1 MALRERAA
9 ALFKPLPLRQ
19 DVVRG
24 EPISAARIE
33 LGRMLFFDPRLSSSQ
48 VISCNS
54 CHSLSTAGVDN
65 VPTSVGHGFQRGPR
79 NAPTVFNSVFNASQ
93 FWDGRAQDLAE
104 QAKGPVQ
111 AVAEMNNRPERVV
124 ATLRSMPGYVAAF
137 EAAFPGMA
145 PGSAVSFDNTARAL
159 EAFEATLI
167 TPDAPFDRFLV
178 GEAGALDA
186 RQKRGLDLFIGNGC
200 VACHAGINLGGQ
212 SFFKFGVIKPPDP
225 RLLPAADQGRFA
237 ITHVESDRHV
247 FRTAPLR
254 NVALTAPYF
263 HAGQVWDLREA
274 VRIMAMTQ
282 LGRDLGPAD
291 AGDIAAFLESLNGKM
306 PQVAMPPLP
315 ASTATTPRPLID

>member
-9 ALFKPLPLRQ
+9 ALFKPVPPRQ

-24 EPISAARIE
+24 EPISAARID

-54 CHSLSTAGVDN
+54 CHSLSTAGADN

-79 NAPTVFNSVFNASQ
+79 NAPTVFNSVFNGSQ

-104 QAKGPVQ
+104 QAKGPMQ
-111 AVAEMNNRPERVV
+111 AAAEMNNRPERVV
-124 ATLRSMPGYVAAF
+124 ATLRSMPGYITAF
-137 EAAFPGMA
+137 EAAFPGA
-145 PGSAVSFDNTARAL
+145 TAGTAVSFDNTAKAL

-167 TPDAPFDRFLV
+167 TPDAPFDRFLG
-178 GEAGALDA
+178 GESGALDA

-200 VACHAGINLGGQ
+200 VACHGGINLGGQ
-212 SFFKFGVIKPPDP
+212 SFFKFGAIKPPDP

-237 ITHVESDRHV
+237 ITKVDGDRHV

-274 VRIMAMTQ
+274 VQIMAWTQ
-282 LGRDLGPAD
+282 LGRELGPVD

-315 ASTATTPRPLID
+315 ASTATTPRPMID